1 MQRVTQF
8 GCLIRLGL
16 LVVFFVMLNSGASAD
31 TYQRQPGVD
40 AVHYVFQ
47 LKLSDDS
54 REIDGETVFT
64 FRSTVDGLD
73 HLFLDL
79 GSSVGTRGMYV
90 STVTENGE
98 RLEYKHED
106 DRVAIKLSKPMA
118 AGEERKLSVQYR
130 GVPRSGLRLTQNMYS
145 EWCAFSENWPNRA
158 HQWLATIDHPS
169 DKATGEFI
177 VTAPAR
183 YQVIA
188 NGLLINETD
197 LPNDLRQTHW
207 KQSVPIPVWLYALG
221 VCRFSV
227 IHYGTADGGNG
238 RQIPLEGWVYPQ
250 NRESGHKNF
259 DEPGRSAIEFFTQQ
273 VGPYAYEKL
282 AHVQAA
288 GIGGAT
294 EHATAVFYG
303 EQGVLRENRGV
314 VVHETAHHWFGN
326 SVTESDWDDV
336 WLSEGFATYFTNLYF
351 EHRDGREGF
360 VERMK
365 RDRTRVIGAER
376 RSPDT
381 PIVHRNISDMSR
393 VLNTFVYQ
401 KGGWFLHMLRGQIGD
416 EAFWKGIRAYYAKY
430 RDKNA
435 STADFMVEMEQA
447 SGQKLDWLF
456 AQWLTRSGLPRLAG
470 EWGYDPAAKQVRVT
484 LKQTQEADPFRLP
497 LEIAIKGPDGNTSIQ
512 KVELT
517 AREGEF
523 KLAAE
528 SAPADVLLDPNVWVL
543 MADPEFTKQAAP
555 Q

>member
-1 MQRVTQF
+1 
-8 GCLIRLGL
+8 LICATAICANIAA
-16 LVVFFVMLNSGASAD
+16 FAD

-47 LKLSDDS
+47 LKLSDES
-54 REIDGETVFT
+54 NEIEGETTFT
-64 FRSTVDGLD
+64 FRAKADGLD

-79 GSSVGTRGMYV
+79 GSSLGTRGMHV
-90 STVTENGE
+90 STVTEDGQ
-98 RLEYKHED
+98 RLEYTHED
-106 DRVAIKLSKPMA
+106 DRVQIKLSKPAA
-118 AGEERKLSVQYR
+118 AGEERKLVVQYR

-183 YQVIA
+183 YQVVA
-188 NGLLINETD
+188 NGLLASETD

-227 IHYGTADGGNG
+227 AYYGNADSGDG

-259 DEPGRSAIEFFTQQ
+259 DDSGRTAIEFFSKQ
-273 VGPYAYEKL
+273 VGPFSYEKL

-288 GIGGAT
+288 GISGAT
-294 EHATAVFYG
+294 EHATAIFYG
-303 EQGVLRENRGV
+303 ETGVLRENRGV

-326 SVTESDWDDV
+326 AVTENDWDDV

-351 EHRDGREGF
+351 EARDGRANF
-360 VERMK
+360 VDRMK
-365 RDRTRVIGAER
+365 RDRTRVLGAER

-381 PIVHRNISDMSR
+381 PVVHQDISDMSR

-401 KGGWFLHMLRGQIGD
+401 KGGWVLHMIRGQIGD

-435 STADFMVEMEQA
+435 STADLMAEMEAA

-456 AQWLTRSGLPRLAG
+456 AQWLTRSGVPSLAG
-470 EWGYDPAAKQVRVT
+470 EWSYDAPAKQVNIT
-484 LKQTQEADPFRLP
+484 LKQTQEAEPFRLP
-497 LEIAIKGPDGNTSIQ
+497 LEIGLKAADGNVSLQ

-517 AREGEF
+517 GREGEF

-528 SAPADVLLDPNVWVL
+528 SEPAGVTLDPNVWVL
-543 MADPEFTKQAAP
+543 MPDPEFAKQAAP